1 MQIKHLI
8 ALLSRFDANAQISER
23 DLTIVRNKDK
33 GQLELHPR
41 EYAETLIRTSPKSY
55 EWPW

>member
-23 DLTIVRNKDK
+23 ELTVVRNKK
-33 GQLELHPR
+33 TGQLELHPR
-41 EYAETLIRTSPKSY
+41 EFAEDFILHMPEVY